1 MLLQGKRVLITGASR
16 GIGRATALMLA
27 REGARV
33 AINHPGGGEE
43 NAAEMVLSEV
53 RAQGGE
59 GIVVQADVSRLNEVR
74 SMFGQIDAA
83 FSGLDILVNNAGICP
98 FADFLDI
105 TEAMWERVHDVNL
118 KGAFFCSQEASR
130 LMLRDGIAGRIICI
144 SSINAIKGGAVQAH
158 YGPTKAGM
166 VALMSALAV
175 SLGPHNITC
184 NSILP
189 GTLDTDISRDYLSVP
204 ENRRDL
210 ERQTCLGRLGEP
222 DDVAGA
228 VLFFASDL
236 ARYVTG
242 ATLLVD
248 GGQFVKHL

>member
-1 MLLQGKRVLITGASR
+1 MTCGGCLHR
-16 GIGRATALMLA
+16 LMPPS
-27 REGARV
+27 
-33 AINHPGGGEE
+33 PGW
-43 NAAEMVLSEV
+43 N
-53 RAQGGE
+53 
-59 GIVVQADVSRLNEVR
+59 
-74 SMFGQIDAA
+74 
-83 FSGLDILVNNAGICP
+83 ILVNNAGICP

-105 TEAMWERVHDVNL
+105 SEALWERVHSVNL

-130 LMLRDGIAGRIICI
+130 LMLRDGKGGRIICI

-175 SLGPHNITC
+175 SLGPRGITC

-189 GTLDTDISRDYLSVP
+189 GTLDTNISRDYLAVP

-248 GGQFVKHL
+248 GGEFVKHL